1 MLTLLYYLTGIN
13 NSFDSS
19 MLWWLLSD
27 GEVRLVNGTSGSSGR
42 VEVYYLEQWGT
53 ICDDYFGNYDARVIC
68 KMLGF
73 SVYVNLY
80 DLVSL
85 A

>member
-1 MLTLLYYLTGIN
+1 
-13 NSFDSS
+13 
-19 MLWWLLSD
+19 
-27 GEVRLVNGTSGSSGR
+27 
-42 VEVYYLEQWGT
+42 LEQWGT